1 MARQGGLRQER
12 VNLGGVFANFGSFG
26 NSLRGVSQPFIN
38 LATTINQRA
47 GDTVWREPW
56 IEICMDIEFARTFL
70 AVAASGNFSSAA
82 LRLHVTQSTVSARI
96 QALESRLGVLLFR
109 RGKGGADLTQ
119 AGHRFLRHANSL
131 VRTLEQARH
140 DVGLPAGFRGS
151 LTLRGRIALW
161 DSFLPQWVA
170 HMRAAYPDISLR
182 LEVGFEDDIK
192 QGLLQ
197 GMVDIGV
204 MYTPEAR
211 PGLGIERL
219 FDEVLVLV
227 STEPAR
233 AWPDP
238 GYIHMDW
245 GPEFQ
250 AQFTM
255 AFPEIPPPAVTANIG
270 WLVMQQI
277 LHCGGSGY
285 FPWRIT
291 RELIEQGQ
299 LWRVEGSP
307 AFTMPAYVGYSLHH
321 DVDILDEA
329 LISLRSLA
337 KKIVSGR

>member
-1 MARQGGLRQER
+1 M
-12 VNLGGVFANFGSFG
+12 
-26 NSLRGVSQPFIN
+26 
-38 LATTINQRA
+38 
-47 GDTVWREPW
+47 
-56 IEICMDIEFARTFL
+56 
-70 AVAASGNFSSAA
+70 
-82 LRLHVTQSTVSARI
+82 
-96 QALESRLGVLLFR
+96 
-109 RGKGGADLTQ
+109 
-119 AGHRFLRHANSL
+119 
-131 VRTLEQARH
+131 
-140 DVGLPAGFRGS
+140 
-151 LTLRGRIALW
+151 
-161 DSFLPQWVA
+161 PQWVA